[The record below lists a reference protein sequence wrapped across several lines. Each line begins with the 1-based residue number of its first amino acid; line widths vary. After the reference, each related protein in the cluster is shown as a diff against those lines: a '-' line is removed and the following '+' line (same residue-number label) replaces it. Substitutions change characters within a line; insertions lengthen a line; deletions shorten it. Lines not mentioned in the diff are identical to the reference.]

1 MQLPVIAVEAV
12 SRRDFEPFQLGGG
25 QYVNTEVLFHILAE
39 EEYDRDKLLDIVS
52 LQNEKTI
59 NAFDS
64 DRVEDYQI
72 KAFPLDWRGMT
83 RPSGLRYP
91 ELVDDFRSVKILHGS
106 IRLKD
111 SAITAST
118 SINPN
123 LYHGVVRTSTEVI
136 LPGI

>member
-1 MQLPVIAVEAV
+1 
-12 SRRDFEPFQLGGG
+12 
-25 QYVNTEVLFHILAE
+25 
-39 EEYDRDKLLDIVS
+39 
-52 LQNEKTI
+52 
-59 NAFDS
+59 
-64 DRVEDYQI
+64 
-72 KAFPLDWRGMT
+72 MT